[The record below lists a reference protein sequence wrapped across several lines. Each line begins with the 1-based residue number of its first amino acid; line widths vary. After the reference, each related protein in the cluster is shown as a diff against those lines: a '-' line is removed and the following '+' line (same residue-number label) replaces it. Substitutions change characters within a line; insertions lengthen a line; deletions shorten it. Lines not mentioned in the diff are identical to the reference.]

1 MRIAIKN
8 MVCPRCIMAVRGL
21 LESLAYKPVNVELGY
36 AELECDSISNEDWN
50 ILSEKLHEIGFE
62 LLSDNDV
69 VTVERIKIAIL
80 AFIRIDGGLKH
91 KLSQELEDKLGQS
104 YKSLT
109 ATFSKIEGRTIEN
122 YYINQRIEYVKELI
136 SYGDLTLTDI
146 AFKTGYSSVAYLSKQ
161 FAQVVGMTISEYRS
175 VAKNMR
181 NSLTDI

>member
-1 MRIAIKN
+1 MRISIKN
-8 MVCPRCIMAVRGL
+8 MVCPRCIMAVTEL
-21 LESLAYKPVNVELGY
+21 LTSLGYKPSDVELGY
-36 AELECDSISNEDWN
+36 ADIDCVDISKEDWN
-50 ILSEKLHEIGFE
+50 VLSERLSDIGFE

-80 AFIRIDGGLKH
+80 SFARLDGGLKH
-91 KLSQELEDKLGQS
+91 KLSQMLEEKLGQP

-109 ATFSKIEGRTIEN
+109 AIFSKTEGRTIEN
-122 YYINQRIEYVKELI
+122 YFINQRIEYVKELI

-161 FAQVVGMTISEYRS
+161 FAQIVGMTISEFRLLAS
-175 VAKNMR
+175 NMR